1 MASEKSESHDNDHG
15 HGHDHGHDD
24 GAVHPHISGLG
35 FMVAIFCVLIVLTV
49 ITVKASYYDFG
60 SANTA
65 IAIAIATVKA
75 SLVATFFMHLKYDKG
90 LHTFIFIMAFV
101 FLGVMLTF
109 TLDDLD
115 TRGKVDVDNMVRIQ
129 ERTGLQAPGG
139 FVQFIDDAGAAAH
152 GSAHG
157 SAAPSA
163 AAHGA
168 AHH

>member
-1 MASEKSESHDNDHG
+1 MAAEHSDS
-15 HGHDHGHDD
+15 HGHDHAHDD
-24 GAVHPHISGLG
+24 GAVHAHISKMG
-35 FMVAIFCVLIVLTV
+35 FLVAIFLCLIVLTF

-90 LHTFIFIMAFV
+90 FHSLIFVMAFV
-101 FLGVMLTF
+101 FLGVMLF
-109 TLDDLD
+109 FCLDDIE
-115 TRGKVDVDNMVRIQ
+115 TRGRVDVDNMVRIQ

-139 FVQFIDDAGAAAH
+139 FVQFVDDAGAGH
-152 GSAHG
+152 GEHAGQTGGHN
-157 SAAPSA
+157 SAAPST

-168 AHH
+168 EHH

>member
-1 MASEKSESHDNDHG
+1 MASEHTES
-15 HGHDHGHDD
+15 HDHGHDD
-24 GAVHPHISGLG
+24 GAVHAHVSNLG
-35 FMVAIFCVLIVLTV
+35 FMVGIFCTLLVLTV
-49 ITVKASYYDFG
+49 VTVRVSYFDFG

-90 LHTFIFIMAFV
+90 FHTFIFIMAFV
-101 FLGVMLTF
+101 FLGVMLF
-109 TLDDLD
+109 FCLDDLE

-139 FVQFIDDAGAAAH
+139 FVQFIDDAGVGTH
-152 GSAHG
+152 STGHG
-157 SAAPSA
+157 SAAPA